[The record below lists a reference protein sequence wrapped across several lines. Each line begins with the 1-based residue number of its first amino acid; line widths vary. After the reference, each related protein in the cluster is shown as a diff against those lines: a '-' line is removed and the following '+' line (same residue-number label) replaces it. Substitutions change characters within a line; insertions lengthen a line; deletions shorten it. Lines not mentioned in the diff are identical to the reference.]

1 QHLDETMLSRA
12 AQESDRARGAGSEP
26 NHSMAD
32 EQARE
37 LLAETR
43 HHDEHIHETML
54 SRSSEGY

>member
-1 QHLDETMLSRA
+1 MLSRA